1 MPTEQPKFFAI
12 EDNLAALRR
21 LLTALPENAKQN
33 GQPILC
39 APRLRQ
45 IVKIIV
51 SNAGQF
57 DELCQS
63 NIKWIGETFISSAR
77 NLEPNSESE
86 FSSESVA
93 DLFSMAYR
101 FLCEI
106 EFSMPGELSMELRS
120 VKNFVDENLES
131 FPPDVKRQLVFA
143 NYIMPAGI
151 ARAML
156 QHPDMAAMRE
166 YNERYASAS
175 ALKTQWDAE
184 VAQKESQVNAL
195 KEQLD
200 KLETGFNFVGLVDGF
215 HKLSRQKLKEKRVA
229 FISLLALGTLMLSPV
244 IAELAFIYLNRA
256 GLDDYKQ
263 VLLFALPPS
272 LAIEILLIYFF
283 RVVLVHFRSIKVQLL
298 QLQLRAAL
306 CQFIQS
312 YSTFATD
319 IKKKDAAALEK
330 FESQIF
336 SGLISSEENLPSTFD
351 GTEQLAKLIKSIT
364 SRA

>member
-1 MPTEQPKFFAI
+1 MPTEQPTFFAI
-12 EDNLAALRR
+12 EDNLAALRQ
-21 LLTALPENAKQN
+21 LLTALPENAKQS

-39 APRLRQ
+39 APHLRQ
-45 IVKIIV
+45 IVQVIV
-51 SNAGQF
+51 KNAGSF

-63 NIKWIGETFISSAR
+63 NIKWIGEKFISSAR
-77 NLEPNSESE
+77 NLEKNSESE

-93 DLFSMAYR
+93 ELFSMAYR

-106 EFSMPGELSMELRS
+106 EFSMPGDLSLELRS
-120 VKNFVDENLES
+120 VKKFVDENLEAL
-131 FPPDVKRQLVFA
+131 PADVRRQLVFA

-175 ALKTQWDAE
+175 ELKTQWDAE
-184 VAQKESQVNAL
+184 VAIKESQVNAL
-195 KEQLD
+195 KEQLG

-215 HKLSRQKLKEKRVA
+215 HQLSRQKQNEKCVA
-229 FISLLALGTLMLSPV
+229 FISLLALGTIILSPV
-244 IAELAFIYLNRA
+244 IGELVFIYLNRDE
-256 GLDDYKQ
+256 LDAYKQ
-263 VLLFALPPS
+263 VFLFALPPL

-312 YSTFATD
+312 YSTFATE
-319 IKKKDAAALEK
+319 IKQKDAAALEK

-336 SGLISSEENLPSTFD
+336 SGIILSEENLPSTFD
-351 GTEQLAKLIKSIT
+351 GTEQLAKLIRGIKSP
-364 SRA
+364 A

>member
-12 EDNLAALRR
+12 EGNLAALRG

-51 SNAGQF
+51 NNADRF
-57 DELCQS
+57 DELCQT

-93 DLFSMAYR
+93 DLFSIAYR
-101 FLCEI
+101 FVCEI

-120 VKNFVDENLES
+120 VKNFVDEHLES
-131 FPPDVKRQLVFA
+131 FPADTRRQLVFA

-166 YNERYASAS
+166 YNERHASAS

-195 KEQLD
+195 KEQLG

-215 HKLSRQKLKEKRVA
+215 HQLSRQKRKEKRVA
-229 FISLLALGTLMLSPV
+229 FISLLALGTLMFSPP
-244 IAELAFIYLNRA
+244 Y
-256 GLDDYKQ
+256 Y
-263 VLLFALPPS
+263 
-272 LAIEILLIYFF
+272 
-283 RVVLVHFRSIKVQLL
+283 
-298 QLQLRAAL
+298 
-306 CQFIQS
+306 
-312 YSTFATD
+312 
-319 IKKKDAAALEK
+319 
-330 FESQIF
+330 
-336 SGLISSEENLPSTFD
+336 
-351 GTEQLAKLIKSIT
+351 
-364 SRA
+364 